1 MPPEGPLMRAVNLLP
16 KDHAQKAVGLPSTPV
31 LVGICAGVLVAAGLG
46 TDFMIQSAKIAT
58 EQQKLDR
65 LQARVQ
71 ALPPAPAG
79 PSAGATQLAGE
90 HSARVSAVAAA
101 LANRVSWD
109 RIFREFSLV
118 LPDDVWLTTL
128 TAESPVSPAGS
139 GTPSASGAPTQFAIT
154 GRTYSHDGVARL
166 LSRLQV
172 IPDLEDVTLVSS
184 TLNQVSGQSVV
195 EFNIVAAIRTATG
208 SPAS

>member
-1 MPPEGPLMRAVNLLP
+1 MRAVNLLP
-16 KDHAQKAVGLPSTPV
+16 RDQHQKALSLPSTPV

-46 TDFMIQSAKIAT
+46 TDFMIQSAKVT
-58 EQQKLDR
+58 NEQHKLDG

-71 ALPPAPAG
+71 ALPEAPAG
-79 PSAGATQLAGE
+79 PSAGETQLAGD
-90 HSARVSAVAAA
+90 HSARVSALSAAM
-101 LANRVSWD
+101 ANRVAWD

-128 TAESPVSPAGS
+128 TANSPAS
-139 GTPSASGAPTQFAIT
+139 SAASTTGTPTQFSIT

-172 IPDLEDVTLVSS
+172 IPDLQNVTLVSS
-184 TLNQVSGQSVV
+184 TRDEVAGQPVV
-195 EFNIVAAIRTATG
+195 QFNIVADIRTASG
-208 SPAS
+208 SPSS